1 MNKDYSYCHGFGLLD
16 TDQPDL
22 CKNCRRNIHFSEF
35 RAIDVERWTRCQYDK
50 NTGKCSMFDKKLNF
64 FDKILSY
71 FKRHKKR
78 GMKIKIKND
87 LAK

>member
-71 FKRHKKR
+71 FKRHKKTR
-78 GMKIKIKND
+78 NENKDKK
-87 LAK
+87 